1 MIITNIQLTPPQI
14 SGNAE
19 GTGIPLSVAPGY
31 KYEDGKRTEEIT
43 HIKVCVV
50 FVDKAYEKMNVKVTD
65 LKAVLTQEMI
75 DAAGGKMK
83 VKFKN
88 LTGKIYRT
96 NSGVYDVSASA
107 DGVEV
112 IA

>member
-1 MIITNIQLTPPQI
+1 
-14 SGNAE
+14 
-19 GTGIPLSVAPGY
+19 
-31 KYEDGKRTEEIT
+31 
-43 HIKVCVV
+43 
-50 FVDKAYEKMNVKVTD
+50 MNVKVTD